1 MNMQHVVEPAMH
13 PPAATQR
20 LIAGCAVSVSPA
32 SGELTVVDGR
42 VWLTRRNDLADHV
55 LERGQRLQLQAG
67 DAAVV
72 EGWSRDGD
80 AVVHWQPRSQ
90 GRLRAPFLA
99 AGRTPGLR
107 VLAALAAGLAL
118 AARRL
123 EAWARSAA
131 SSASRAHGRI
141 SAGES
146 MACGGTVQ

>member
-1 MNMQHVVEPAMH
+1 MNMQHVVEPAMQ
-13 PPAATQR
+13 PPEATQR
-20 LIAGCAVSVSPA
+20 LLAGCAVSVSPA

-99 AGRTPGLR
+99 AGRTVGLR
-107 VLAALAAGLAL
+107 VLAGLAL